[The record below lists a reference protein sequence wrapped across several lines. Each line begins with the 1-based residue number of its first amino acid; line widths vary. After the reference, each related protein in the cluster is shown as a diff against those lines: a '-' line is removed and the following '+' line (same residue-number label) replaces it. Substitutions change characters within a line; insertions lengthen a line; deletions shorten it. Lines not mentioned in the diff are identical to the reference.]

1 MQRYFSTKSTKNYL
15 YLNEDDIYH
24 IKKVMRMNNND
35 LVEIVYNNKLYIC
48 IIEDITQDIK
58 FKIKEEKD
66 NFINKIPEVTLIIP
80 YLKEAK
86 MDIILQK
93 ATEIGVS
100 NFILCPMERSM
111 VKIDNKKLESK
122 ITRWIKIC
130 KEASEQSKRL
140 SIPTIK
146 NINSINDLKNLK
158 GHNFTCSTQE
168 KQNNIKKVLKRV
180 KTCDKINLV
189 IGPEGGLSPK
199 EEELLK
205 KLGFESISLG
215 NLIMRVESVPLYL
228 MSIINYEF
236 ME

>member
-24 IKKVMRMNNND
+24 IRKVMRMNNND
-35 LVEIVYNNKLYIC
+35 LVEIVYDNKLYIC
-48 IIEDITQDIK
+48 IIEDINQNIK
-58 FKIKEEKD
+58 FKIKEEID
-66 NFINKIPEVTLIIP
+66 NFINQIPEVTLIIP

-111 VKIDNKKLESK
+111 VKIDSKKLESK
-122 ITRWIKIC
+122 ITRWSRIC

-140 SIPTIK
+140 TIPTIK
-146 NINSINDLKNLK
+146 NINSLIELKSIK
-158 GHNFTCSTQE
+158 GQNFTCSTQE
-168 KQNNIKKVLKRV
+168 KQNNIKKVLKRI

-199 EEELLK
+199 EEELLNSI
-205 KLGFESISLG
+205 GFKNISLG
-215 NLIMRVESVPLYL
+215 KLIMRVESVPLYL